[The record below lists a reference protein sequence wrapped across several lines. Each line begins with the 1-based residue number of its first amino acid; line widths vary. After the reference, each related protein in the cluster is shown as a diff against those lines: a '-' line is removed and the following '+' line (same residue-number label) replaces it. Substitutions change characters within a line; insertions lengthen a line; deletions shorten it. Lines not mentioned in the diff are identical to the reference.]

1 MEGKVKDLVV
11 LDVRGI
17 SSFADYIIIMTGTSD
32 LHVIRT
38 ARHIEE
44 RLSGDNVRPLG
55 IEGITEGRWVL
66 MDYGDVIIHI
76 FLDAVRLF
84 YDLEGLWH
92 DVPKTRYDERGE
104 VMTDDRRR

>member
-11 LDVRGI
+11 LDVRAL
-17 SSFADYIIIMTGTSD
+17 SSFTDFIIIMTGTSD

-38 ARHIEE
+38 AQHIQEK
-44 RLSGDNVRPLG
+44 LSEQDIRPLG
-55 IEGITEGRWVL
+55 IEGIAEGRWVL
-66 MDYGDVIIHI
+66 MDYGDVVIHI

-92 DVPKTRYDERGE
+92 DVPKTQYDDRGE
-104 VMTDDRRR
+104 VRADDRR